1 MKYKMMMVMMM
12 ATLIGSGCVRG
23 IPSGKPAI
31 HLNPNMDNQQ
41 KFNEQSANPFFADGA
56 SMRQPVA
63 GTVARGH
70 LDTDDIYWRG
80 VDPTTGKPVVKSP
93 VKINEAS
100 LKRGQERYDVYCS
113 VCHGRAGDG
122 QGIMLKKGYVPPP
135 SFHSDLIR
143 SYPDGQIFN
152 VISNGVRNMPAYG
165 PQIPVE
171 DRWLIVNYLRTLQR
185 SQMATVADVPTEERG
200 RLGK

>member
-1 MKYKMMMVMMM
+1 MRKMMMMMMVMMM
-12 ATLIGSGCVRG
+12 VGTGCVRG
-23 IPSGKPAI
+23 IPSKQPAL
-31 HLNPNMDNQQ
+31 HFNPNMDNQQ
-41 KFNEQSANPFFADGA
+41 KFNEQSASTIFADGA
-56 SMRQPVA
+56 SMRKPVA

-70 LDTDDIYWRG
+70 LNADDAYWRG
-80 VDPTTGKPVVKSP
+80 IDSTGKPLASSP
-93 VKINEAS
+93 VKITETS
-100 LKRGQERYDVYCS
+100 LKRGQERYDIYCS
-113 VCHGRAGDG
+113 MCHGRAGDG

-135 SFHSDLIR
+135 TFHSDLLR
-143 SYPDGQIFN
+143 SYTDGQIFN

-185 SQMATVADVPTEERG
+185 SQMASAADVPSEERG